1 MYAGKMSD
9 AREDGVVVGGA
20 CRGDN
25 HPEINDYRIV
35 GLSNLIINGYQW
47 QWFFNG

>member
-1 MYAGKMSD
+1 
-9 AREDGVVVGGA
+9 VGGA